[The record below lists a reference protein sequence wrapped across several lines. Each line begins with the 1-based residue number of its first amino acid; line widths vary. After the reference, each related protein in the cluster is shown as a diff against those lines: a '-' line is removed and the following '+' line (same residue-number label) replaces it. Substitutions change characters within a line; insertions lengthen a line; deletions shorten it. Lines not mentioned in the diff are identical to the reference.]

1 MEKGQTNNPNGR
13 PKGSVNKKTQE
24 LMDKAAELGVN
35 PFEILLLFAK
45 GDYEALGYEKYQ
57 FKRFGENVVEEL
69 TISPDLR
76 AKCAEKACEYL
87 YSKRKAIEIETD
99 PEKSGI
105 VFNMAYNPQA

>member
-24 LMDKAAELGVN
+24 LFDKASELGVD
-35 PFEILLLFAK
+35 PFHILLLFAK
-45 GDYEALGYEKYQ
+45 GDHEALGYEKYQ

-87 YSKRKAIEIETD
+87 YSKRRAIDVEVD
-99 PEKSGI
+99 NDKGGI
-105 VFNMAYNPQA
+105 TFQMAYNPQA